1 MKFFV
6 TITLTLLLLGC
17 NNHKLEE
24 SAELLHRKATY
35 IISEPNNRY
44 NNDSLNH
51 ALFLT
56 EKAIKLDSTIS
67 YIYATQGE
75 IYMLKHE
82 DSLALNKFR
91 KAWSLDNRRYV
102 TAIAVGAM
110 YQSKGDYLSS
120 TRYYN
125 EALES
130 ILQERQSSDNKDFDT
145 ISNIV
150 NGKAVEYI
158 LNDTVNYDDVNYIL
172 EAMSDSDSSTIKM
185 IIDKITADFTSN
197 EFAELII
204 ESMYD

>member
-1 MKFFV
+1 MKFFI
-6 TITLTLLLLGC
+6 TIILTSLLSGC
-17 NNHKLEE
+17 NNHKPED
-24 SAELLHRKATY
+24 SAEVLHKKATY

-44 NNDSLNH
+44 NNDSLNC

-56 EKAIKLDSTIS
+56 EKAIKLDSTIG

-91 KAWSLDNRRYV
+91 KAWDLDKKRYI

-110 YQSKGDYLSS
+110 YQSKGDSLSS
-120 TRYYN
+120 TKYYR

-130 ILQERQSSDNKDFDT
+130 IMLERQNSGNKNFDT
-145 ISNIV
+145 LSNII
-150 NGKAVEYI
+150 NGKTVEYL
-158 LNDTVNYDDVNYIL
+158 LNDTVNFEDVNYIL
-172 EAMSDSDSSTIKM
+172 EAISDSDSTTIKI
-185 IIDKITADFTSN
+185 IIDKTTSDFSSN
-197 EFAELII
+197 ELADVIV